1 MDREF
6 VSHNAAGY
14 YKNCESF
21 SLTVAS
27 LCVDALQ
34 WRIEDSVCVC
44 VYVSVTFSLNKKFS
58 NKLTKG
64 GKIP

>member
-1 MDREF
+1 MDQEF
-6 VSHNAAGY
+6 VSHNAAGD

-34 WRIEDSVCVC
+34 WRIEDCVCVC
-44 VYVSVTFSLNKKFS
+44 VSVTFSLNKNFS